1 MSSAANAEDAVP
13 GRCELGGEDVIMFDS
28 EKCEPRIDLAIRW
41 LSWRHHGEQ
50 IKALRRATAGND
62 DPWRALSDAAACGA
76 ATPSGERDA
85 IHLGAFSDECLVAA
99 VSVYFFRNE
108 PEALARSG
116 LPALPGKVAY
126 YAAPAEAEPGRDLA
140 VRRALLGTLQFM
152 MLSLIRPD
160 AVLVTVP
167 DVAAELREY
176 FAVALALQEM
186 ANPGGADGGSLLLG
200 ATGPAELRQ
209 SLLSARQQY
218 HTASQDCA
226 APLPSLLKYLESRG
240 LLGLIDIE
248 RFKAENLYIQPLSLK
263 DELPRLAA
271 QTRIVLPEQRSR
283 LAAIDFPQGPADF
296 LDLGAGP
303 GVYAA
308 ALSKEPMFAGYRFT
322 TLDLA
327 PEMVLFG
334 KLNRP
339 KFRWLNV
346 SAYATGEPA
355 ASYDVVQGVFLF
367 VHLMSPDLVLREIAR
382 IVKPGGLLYVLD
394 VNDSTFRGPP
404 IIRELI
410 ELHTSI
416 YEGDRKVLNVLP
428 GLAAQHGLS
437 LEKKFASQLTNQAPG
452 MEPVYGPDRIDLSRE
467 ALWGMAALIGQR
479 PEVRQK
485 FEAAQ
490 SHYFSSGCD
499 FSVELQTQV
508 YRKG

>member
-1 MSSAANAEDAVP
+1 
-13 GRCELGGEDVIMFDS
+13 MFDS
-28 EKCEPRIDLAIRW
+28 KKCEPRIDLTIRW
-41 LSWRHHGEQ
+41 LSWRHQGEQ
-50 IKALRRATAGND
+50 IKALRSATAGND
-62 DPWRALSDAAACGA
+62 EPSTARSGAAASG
-76 ATPSGERDA
+76 ATPSSSERDA
-85 IHLGAFSDECLVAA
+85 IHLGAFIDEALVAA

-116 LPALPGKVAY
+116 LPALSGNVAY
-126 YAAPAEAEPGRDLA
+126 YAAPAEAEPGQDKA

-160 AVLVTVP
+160 AMLVSIP
-167 DVAAELREY
+167 DAAAELREY
-176 FAVALALQEM
+176 FEAALALQEK
-186 ANPGGADGGSLLLG
+186 ANPAGAGSLLLG

-218 HTASQDCA
+218 HAASQDLA
-226 APLPSLLKYLESRG
+226 APLPSLVKHLESSG
-240 LLGLIDIE
+240 LLGLIDLE
-248 RFKAENLYIQPLSLK
+248 RFKGENLYIQPLSLK

-283 LAAIDFPQGPADF
+283 LTAVDFPPAPADF

-322 TLDLA
+322 ALDLA

-339 KFRWLNV
+339 KFRWLQV
-346 SAYATGEPA
+346 SAYATEEPT
-355 ASYDVVQGVFLF
+355 ASYEVVQGVFLF

-382 IVKPGGLLYVLD
+382 VLKPGGLLYVLD

-404 IIRELI
+404 IVGELI

-437 LEKKFASQLTNQAPG
+437 IVKKFASQLTNRAPG

-490 SHYFSSGCD
+490 SYYFSSGCD

>member
-1 MSSAANAEDAVP
+1 M
-13 GRCELGGEDVIMFDS
+13 LDS
-28 EKCEPRIDLAIRW
+28 KKCEPRIDLAIQW
-41 LSWRHHGEQ
+41 LSWRHYGEQ
-50 IKALRRATAGND
+50 IKSLRSAVLGND
-62 DPWRALSDAAACGA
+62 DPLCDRSGVGASDAR
-76 ATPSGERDA
+76 TSSGDREA
-85 IHLGAFSDECLVAA
+85 IHLGAFIDQCLVAVA
-99 VSVYFFRNE
+99 SVYFFRNE
-108 PEALARSG
+108 PEALTRSG
-116 LPALPGKVAY
+116 LPALSGTVAY
-126 YAAPAEAEPGRDLA
+126 YAAPAETEAGRDPA
-140 VRRALLGTLQFM
+140 VRTALLGTLQFM

-160 AVLVTVP
+160 AVFVTIP
-167 DVAAELREY
+167 DATAELREY
-176 FAVALALQEM
+176 FEASLSLQEKVKP
-186 ANPGGADGGSLLLG
+186 AGAGGGSVVLG
-200 ATGPAELRQ
+200 AAGPAELRQ
-209 SLLSARQQY
+209 ALLSARQQY
-218 HTASQDCA
+218 HAASQDCA
-226 APLPSLLKYLESRG
+226 APLPSLLKHLESGG
-240 LLGLIDIE
+240 LLGLIDLQ

-283 LAAIDFPQGPADF
+283 LATLDFPQAPADF

-339 KFRWLNV
+339 KFRWLQV
-346 SAYATGEPA
+346 SAYATEEPT
-355 ASYDVVQGVFLF
+355 ASYEVVQGVFLF

-382 IVKPGGLLYVLD
+382 LLKPGGLLYVLD

-404 IIRELI
+404 IIGEMI

-428 GLAAQHGLS
+428 GLAAQHGLNLS
-437 LEKKFASQLTNQAPG
+437 KKFASQLTNRAPG

-490 SHYFSSGCD
+490 SYYFSSGCD